1 MARIEPTIA
10 RLIQPHWARRVPSPA
25 HDLLAAD
32 DRRRYVAG
40 NPDSFLTVTRGP
52 EDVAPG
58 EVWDSARA
66 VAESRRSLERLLDA
80 GAWGDR
86 PPRPAL
92 FLYRLSVAGGPGGE
106 EEPHSQVGIVGNLSV
121 DDYEEGVIRVH
132 EQVHEHRTQHLA
144 DHLAGLRIQ
153 SSPVALAHRADP
165 ALSALVAGITAAR
178 EPELDFTS
186 ADGLHQQVWRAD
198 EPELIRAVQDALA
211 DMPLYVI
218 DGHHRSAAAAAHRRA
233 HPDSEAAHWLFG
245 AVFAA
250 DELRNEPFHRVVHGI
265 DPDEL
270 VALVGRTFP
279 VRAVAPDAVSA
290 EVAGRRPEEVALLTG
305 GRWYLVDLGP
315 LPAPGETGH
324 GADVLAGLDVVR
336 LEERVLR
343 PLLGITT
350 ASPQG
355 RISYRVADA
364 GHGSLEVW
372 RTDADE
378 ALWLM
383 RPVPMDAVLDAADA
397 GRAMP
402 PKSTFFQPKA
412 RSGVFL
418 REH

>member
-1 MARIEPTIA
+1 VARIEPTIA
-10 RLIQPHWARRVPSPA
+10 RLIRPGWARRVPSPA
-25 HDLLAAD
+25 HDLLAPD

-66 VAESRRSLERLLDA
+66 VAESRRSLERLLVA
-80 GAWGDR
+80 GAWTDP

-92 FLYRLSVAGGPGGE
+92 FLYRLSMEGGAVG
-106 EEPHSQVGIVGNLSV
+106 EPHAQVGIVGNLSV
-121 DDYEEGVIRVH
+121 DDYEQGVIRVH
-132 EQVHEHRTQHLA
+132 EQVHEHRTRHLA

-165 ALSALVAGITAAR
+165 ALSALVAGITAGRA
-178 EPELDFTS
+178 PELDFTS
-186 ADGLHQQVWRAD
+186 PDGLRQQIWRVD
-198 EPELIRAVQDALA
+198 EPELIRSVQDALA
-211 DMPLYVI
+211 AMPLYVI
-218 DGHHRSAAAAAHRRA
+218 DGHHRSAAAAAHRRT
-233 HPDSEAAHWLFG
+233 HPESEAAHWLFG

-270 VALVGRTFP
+270 VALVGRSFP
-279 VRAVAPDAVSA
+279 VWAVAPHDVTA

-315 LPAPGETGH
+315 LPDAGEGSD

-350 ASPQG
+350 ASPAG

-364 GHGSLEVW
+364 SHGGLEVW

-383 RPVPMDAVLDAADA
+383 RPVPMEAVLDAADA
-397 GRAMP
+397 GVAMP

>member
-10 RLIQPHWARRVPSPA
+10 RLIQPDWARRVPSPA
-25 HDLLAAD
+25 HDLLAPA

-52 EDVAPG
+52 EDVPPG
-58 EVWDSARA
+58 EEWDSARA
-66 VAESRRSLERLLDA
+66 VAESRRSFERLLGA
-80 GAWGDR
+80 GAWGD
-86 PPRPAL
+86 PALRPAL
-92 FLYRLSVAGGPGGE
+92 FLYRLSVAGGASGS
-106 EEPHSQVGIVGNLSV
+106 PHAQVGIVGNLSV
-121 DDYEEGVIRVH
+121 DEYEQGVIRVH
-132 EQVHEHRTQHLA
+132 EQVHEHRTRHLA

-165 ALSALVAGITAAR
+165 ALSALVAGITAGR
-178 EPELDFTS
+178 VPELDFTS
-186 ADGLHQQVWRAD
+186 ADGLRQQVWRMD
-198 EPELIRAVQDALA
+198 EPDVIRAVQDALA
-211 DMPLYVI
+211 DLPLYVI
-218 DGHHRSAAAAAHRRA
+218 DGHHRSAAAAAHRRD

-265 DPDEL
+265 DPEEL
-270 VALVGRTFP
+270 VALVSRSFP
-279 VRAVAPDAVSA
+279 VRPVAADEVTAQ
-290 EVAGRRPEEVALLTG
+290 VAGRRPEEVALLTG

-315 LPAPGETGH
+315 LPRPGEG
-324 GADVLAGLDVVR
+324 DVLAGLDVVR
-336 LEERVLR
+336 LEERVLG

-350 ASPQG
+350 ASPAG

-364 GHGSLEVW
+364 DTTFERRGDLGAW
-372 RTDADE
+372 RTDPDE

-397 GRAMP
+397 GLAMP

>member
-10 RLIQPHWARRVPSPA
+10 RLIQPGWVRRVPSPA
-25 HDLLAAD
+25 HDLLAPD

-52 EDVAPG
+52 EDVPPG

-66 VAESRRSLERLLDA
+66 VAESRRSLERLLVA
-80 GAWGDR
+80 GVWGDP

-92 FLYRLSVAGGPGGE
+92 FLYRLSVDGGPGD
-106 EEPHSQVGIVGNLSV
+106 EPHTQVGIVGNLSV
-121 DDYEEGVIRVH
+121 DDYENGVIRVH
-132 EQVHEHRTQHLA
+132 EQVHEHRTRHLA

-153 SSPVALAHRADP
+153 SSPVALAHRADA
-165 ALSALVAGITAAR
+165 ALSTLVADITASR
-178 EPELDFTS
+178 TPELDFN
-186 ADGLHQQVWRAD
+186 APDGLRQQIWRVD
-198 EPELIRAVQDALA
+198 EPDVIRAVQEALA

-218 DGHHRSAAAAAHRRA
+218 DGHHRSAAASAHRRD

-265 DPDEL
+265 DPDQLLSL
-270 VALVGRTFP
+270 VERSFP
-279 VRAVAPDAVSA
+279 VRTVAPGKVTA
-290 EVAGRRPEEVALLTG
+290 EVAGRRAEEVALLTG

-315 LPAPGETGH
+315 LPGAADGGH
-324 GADVLAGLDVVR
+324 DALAGLDVVR
-336 LEERVLR
+336 LEELVLR

-350 ASPQG
+350 ASPAG

-364 GHGSLEVW
+364 SHGELDDW
-372 RTDADE
+372 RIDADE

-397 GRAMP
+397 GLAMP

-412 RSGVFL
+412 RSGIFL

>member
-10 RLIQPHWARRVPSPA
+10 RLIKPDWTQRVPSPA
-25 HDLLAAD
+25 HDQLAPD

-52 EDVAPG
+52 EDVPPG
-58 EVWDSARA
+58 EEWDSARA
-66 VAESRRSLERLLDA
+66 VAESRRSLDRLLGA

-92 FLYRLSVAGGPGGE
+92 FLYRLSTEAAAGS
-106 EEPHSQVGIVGNLSV
+106 EPHAQVGIVGNLSV
-121 DDYEEGVIRVH
+121 DDYEHGVIRVH
-132 EQVHEHRTQHLA
+132 EQVHEHRARHLA

-165 ALSALVAGITAAR
+165 HLSALVARIVAGR

-186 ADGLHQQVWRAD
+186 PDGLRQQVWRLD
-198 EPELIRAVQDALA
+198 EPEVIRGVQEALA
-211 DMPLYVI
+211 DSPLYVI
-218 DGHHRSAAAAAHRRA
+218 DGHHRSAAAAAHRRE
-233 HPDSEAAHWLFG
+233 HPESDAAHWLFG

-250 DELRNEPFHRVVHGI
+250 DELHNEPFHRVVHGI
-265 DPDEL
+265 VPEDL
-270 VALVGRTFP
+270 VALVARSFP
-279 VRAVAPDAVSA
+279 VRPVAPGAVSA
-290 EVAGRRPEEVALLTG
+290 VVAGRRPEEVPLLTG

-315 LPAPGETGH
+315 LPGPGQG
-324 GADVLAGLDVVR
+324 DVLAALDVVR
-336 LEERVLR
+336 LEALVLG

-350 ASPQG
+350 ASPAG
-355 RISYRVADA
+355 RISYRVADP
-364 GHGSLEVW
+364 GHGGLEVW

>member
-1 MARIEPTIA
+1 MARIEPTIV
-10 RLIQPHWARRVPSPA
+10 RLIQPDWTQRVPSPA
-25 HDLLAAD
+25 HDQLAPD

-52 EDVAPG
+52 EDVPPG

-66 VAESRRSLERLLDA
+66 VAESRRSLERLLGA
-80 GAWGDR
+80 GAWGDP

-92 FLYRLSVAGGPGGE
+92 FLYRLSVDDGAGG
-106 EEPHSQVGIVGNLSV
+106 EPHAQVGIVGLLSV
-121 DDYEEGVIRVH
+121 DDYEQGVIRVH
-132 EQVHEHRTQHLA
+132 ELVHEHRARHLA

-153 SSPVALAHRADP
+153 SSPVALTHRADP
-165 ALSALVAGITAAR
+165 ALSALVAGNTAAR
-178 EPELDFTS
+178 PPELDFTS
-186 ADGLHQQVWRAD
+186 PDGLRQQVWRVD
-198 EPELIRAVQDALA
+198 EPEVIRAVQDAMA
-211 DMPLYVI
+211 GMPLYVI

-233 HPDSEAAHWLFG
+233 HPDSEAARWLFG

-270 VALVGRTFP
+270 VALVGRRFP
-279 VRAVAPDAVSA
+279 LRPVAPGKVTA

-315 LPAPGETGH
+315 LPGPGEG
-324 GADVLAGLDVVR
+324 DVLAGLDVVR
-336 LEERVLR
+336 LEERVLG

-350 ASPQG
+350 GSPAG
-355 RISYRVADA
+355 RIAYRVADA
-364 GHGSLEVW
+364 LQGGLDVW
-372 RTDADE
+372 RTDPDE

-397 GRAMP
+397 GLAMP

-418 REH
+418 RHH

>member
-25 HDLLAAD
+25 HDLLAPD

-52 EDVAPG
+52 EDVPPG

-92 FLYRLSVAGGPGGE
+92 FLYRLSVEGGAGGE
-106 EEPHSQVGIVGNLSV
+106 QPHAQVGIVGNLSV
-121 DDYEEGVIRVH
+121 DDYEDGVIRVH

-165 ALSALVAGITAAR
+165 ALSALVAGVTAAR

-186 ADGLHQQVWRAD
+186 ADGLHQQVWRVD
-198 EPELIRAVQDALA
+198 EPEIIGAVQAALA

-270 VALVGRTFP
+270 VALVGRSFP
-279 VRAVAPDAVSA
+279 VRTVAPDDAAAS
-290 EVAGRRPEEVALLTG
+290 VAGRRPEEVALLTG

-315 LPAPGETGH
+315 LPEPGEGD
-324 GADVLAGLDVVR
+324 ALAGLDVVR
-336 LEERVLR
+336 LEERVLG

-350 ASPQG
+350 ASPAG
-355 RISYRVADA
+355 RITYRVADA
-364 GHGSLEVW
+364 EHGDLAVW

-397 GRAMP
+397 GLAMP

>member
-10 RLIQPHWARRVPSPA
+10 RLIRPGWVRRVPSPA
-25 HDLLAAD
+25 HDLLAPD

-52 EDVAPG
+52 EDVPPG

-66 VAESRRSLERLLDA
+66 VAESRRSLDRLLGA
-80 GAWGDR
+80 GAWGDP

-92 FLYRLSVAGGPGGE
+92 FLYRLSVGDGPGGQ
-106 EEPHSQVGIVGNLSV
+106 PHAQVGIVGNLAV
-121 DDYEEGVIRVH
+121 DDYEQGVIRVH
-132 EQVHEHRTQHLA
+132 EQVHEHRTRHLA

-153 SSPVALAHRADP
+153 SSPVALAHRASP
-165 ALSALVAGITAAR
+165 ALSTLVTGITASR
-178 EPELDFTS
+178 DPELDFTS
-186 ADGLHQQVWRAD
+186 PDGLRQQIWRVD
-198 EPELIRAVQDALA
+198 EPEVIRRVQAALA
-211 DMPLYVI
+211 DMALYVI
-218 DGHHRSAAAAAHRRA
+218 DGHHRSAAAAAHRRD

-265 DPDEL
+265 DPAEL
-270 VALVGRTFP
+270 VALVGRSFP
-279 VRAVAPDAVSA
+279 VRTVAAGDVAA
-290 EVAGRRPEEVALLTG
+290 TVAGRRPEEVGLLTG

-315 LPAPGETGH
+315 LPAAGED
-324 GADVLAGLDVVR
+324 DVLAGLDVVR
-336 LEERVLR
+336 LEERLLR

-364 GHGSLEVW
+364 SHGGLDGW
-372 RTDADE
+372 RTDSDE

-383 RPVPMDAVLDAADA
+383 RPVPMEAVLDAADA

>member
-1 MARIEPTIA
+1 MARLEPTVA
-10 RLIQPHWARRVPSPA
+10 RLIRPGWARRVPSPA
-25 HDLLAAD
+25 HDLLAPD

-52 EDVAPG
+52 EDVPPG

-66 VAESRRSLERLLDA
+66 VVESRRSLERLLVA
-80 GAWGDR
+80 GAWGDP

-92 FLYRLSVAGGPGGE
+92 FLYRLSVDDGAGGG
-106 EEPHSQVGIVGNLSV
+106 PHAQVGIVGNLSV
-121 DDYEEGVIRVH
+121 DDYEQGVIRVH

-165 ALSALVAGITAAR
+165 ALSALVAGITATR
-178 EPELDFTS
+178 EPELDFT
-186 ADGLHQQVWRAD
+186 APDGLRQQVWRVE
-198 EPELIRAVQDALA
+198 EPEVIRSVQEALA
-211 DMPLYVI
+211 GVPLYVI

-233 HPDSEAAHWLFG
+233 HPGSEAAHWLFG

-270 VALVGRTFP
+270 VALVGRSFRVRP
-279 VRAVAPDAVSA
+279 VAPGAVAA
-290 EVAGRRPEEVALLTG
+290 EVAGRRPEEVALLAG

-315 LPAPGETGH
+315 LPGPGQG
-324 GADVLAGLDVVR
+324 DVLAGLDVVR
-336 LEERVLR
+336 LEERVLG

-355 RISYRVADA
+355 RISYRVADTE
-364 GHGSLEVW
+364 HGSVDRW
-372 RTDADE
+372 RTDPDE
-378 ALWLM
+378 VLWLM
-383 RPVPMDAVLDAADA
+383 RPVPMNAVLDAADA
-397 GRAMP
+397 GLAMP
-402 PKSTFFQPKA
+402 PKSTFFQPKG

>member
-10 RLIQPHWARRVPSPA
+10 RLIQPGWVRRVPSPA
-25 HDLLAAD
+25 HDLLAPD

-52 EDVAPG
+52 EDVPPG
-58 EVWDSARA
+58 EEWDSARA
-66 VAESRRSLERLLDA
+66 VAESRRSFQRLLGA
-80 GAWGDR
+80 GAWGD
-86 PPRPAL
+86 PAPRPAL
-92 FLYRLSVAGGPGGE
+92 FLYRLRVDEGAGGP
-106 EEPHSQVGIVGNLSV
+106 PHAQVGIVGNLSV
-121 DDYEEGVIRVH
+121 DDYEQGVIRVH
-132 EQVHEHRTQHLA
+132 EQVHEHRMQHLA

-165 ALSALVAGITAAR
+165 ALSALVAGITDGR

-186 ADGLHQQVWRAD
+186 ADGLRQQVWRVD
-198 EPELIRAVQDALA
+198 EPDEIRSVQDALA
-211 DMPLYVI
+211 GMPLYVI
-218 DGHHRSAAAAAHRRA
+218 DGHHRSAAAAAHRRN
-233 HPDSEAAHWLFG
+233 HPESEAADWLFG

-270 VALVGRTFP
+270 VALVGRSFP
-279 VRAVAPDAVSA
+279 VRPVAPDAVTA
-290 EVAGRRPEEVALLTG
+290 EVAGRRPEEVGLLTG

-315 LPAPGETGH
+315 LPRPGDDS
-324 GADVLAGLDVVR
+324 DVLAGLDVVR
-336 LEERVLR
+336 LEEGVLQ

-350 ASPQG
+350 ASPAG

-364 GHGSLEVW
+364 PHGGLEVW
-372 RTDADE
+372 RTDPDE

-383 RPVPMDAVLDAADA
+383 RPVPMDAVLAAADA
-397 GRAMP
+397 GLAMP

>member
-10 RLIQPHWARRVPSPA
+10 RLIQPAWTRRVPSPA
-25 HDLLAAD
+25 HDLLAPDA
-32 DRRRYVAG
+32 RRRYVAA

-58 EVWDSARA
+58 ETWDSARA
-66 VAESRRSLERLLDA
+66 VAESRRSFERLLGA
-80 GAWGDR
+80 GAWGD
-86 PPRPAL
+86 PAPRPAL
-92 FLYRLSVAGGPGGE
+92 FLYRLSVDEGAGGAL
-106 EEPHSQVGIVGNLSV
+106 HTQVGIVGNLSV
-121 DDYEEGVIRVH
+121 DDYEQGVIRIH
-132 EQVHEHRTQHLA
+132 EQIHEHRTQHLA

-165 ALSALVAGITAAR
+165 TLSALVAGITAGR

-186 ADGLHQQVWRAD
+186 ADGLRQEVWRVD
-198 EPELIRAVQDALA
+198 EPDVVRAVQRALA
-211 DMPLYVI
+211 GMPLYVI
-218 DGHHRSAAAAAHRRA
+218 DGHHRSAAAAAHRRN
-233 HPDSEAAHWLFG
+233 HPGSDAAQWLFG

-265 DPDEL
+265 DPEEL
-270 VALVGRTFP
+270 VALVGRSFP
-279 VRAVAPDAVSA
+279 VRTVAPGEVTA
-290 EVAGRRPEEVALLTG
+290 EVAGRRREEVGLLTG

-315 LPAPGETGH
+315 LPRPGEG
-324 GADVLAGLDVVR
+324 DVLAGLDVVR
-336 LEERVLR
+336 LEERVLE

-350 ASPQG
+350 ASPAG
-355 RISYRVADA
+355 RVTYRVADA
-364 GHGSLEVW
+364 AHGDLGAW
-372 RTDADE
+372 RTDPDE

-397 GRAMP
+397 GLTMP